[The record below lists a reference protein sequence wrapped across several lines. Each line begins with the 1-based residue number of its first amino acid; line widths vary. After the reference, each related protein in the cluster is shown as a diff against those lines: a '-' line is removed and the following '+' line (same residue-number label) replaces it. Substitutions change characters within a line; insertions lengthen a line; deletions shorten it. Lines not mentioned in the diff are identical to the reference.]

1 MIQRQGWIR
10 IFHRCTPLTRSS
22 IAPFARVIGTTI
34 LLGQG
39 GNMSGASRWSL
50 LRPVAV
56 ALVLSAL
63 LAGSSIAAAS
73 AATEAE
79 IDTAIAERAELGFVG
94 SPTKVRSLLD
104 GEADPRSAEWG
115 IPLTTAEL
123 DDITARATFSNRAKE
138 KAIPY
143 AEALDTFAGA
153 WFDQKD
159 DGKLVIMLTDATD
172 AAKAAVR
179 ERMPDQSRGVRF
191 MPAKYGFAKLQS
203 AFDRAWEAWAKEHPG
218 MLPTGVTIDVPNNRL
233 ILEVAADDVARAKD
247 QIAGL
252 EKEFGVD
259 IAVRQGTRGR
269 DLACP
274 SRAKCYDP
282 LRAGTRV
289 YNAYANNTSHF
300 CTMAFH
306 VNDSTQNNAWDHT
319 FFTAGHCAYD
329 PVTGAAKPDD
339 WHQDSAFGLIGNEK
353 KNGYVS
359 NNRDIMLVKFQD
371 WADQKSSRV
380 YGASGSGGQVM
391 SEAVWPHTGDYA
403 CTSLGKSGEVRC
415 GTVVQDYAWFS
426 ETKKITVQGAAL
438 NWSNS
443 IPDLLKGDSGSP
455 VYAFTEG
462 GNGSNILFPMGV
474 VDHERVGNYDALF
487 AKVKWAMNNWD
498 LSIYTGTAND

>member
-1 MIQRQGWIR
+1 MLDTDKW
-10 IFHRCTPLTRSS
+10 
-22 IAPFARVIGTTI
+22 
-34 LLGQG
+34 
-39 GNMSGASRWSL
+39 NL
-50 LRPVAV
+50 LRPLAAAFVV
-56 ALVLSAL
+56 SAL
-63 LAGSSIAAAS
+63 LAGSFSAVAD

-79 IDTAIAERAELGFVG
+79 IDTAIVERAELGFGG
-94 SPTKVRSLLD
+94 SPTKVGSLLD
-104 GEADPRSAEWG
+104 GGADPRSAEWG

-123 DDITARATFSNRAKE
+123 DDISARATFSNRAKE

-143 AEALDTFAGA
+143 AETLDTFAGA
-153 WFDQKD
+153 WFDQAD

-191 MPAKYGFAKLQS
+191 MPAKYSFARLRT
-203 AFDRAWEAWAKEHPG
+203 AFDRAWEAWVEEHPG
-218 MLPTGVTIDVPNNRL
+218 MPPTGVSIDVPNNRL
-233 ILEVAADDVARAKD
+233 ILEVAASDVARAQD
-247 QIAGL
+247 QVAGL
-252 EKEFGVD
+252 EKELGVD
-259 IAVRQGTRGR
+259 VAVRQGSRGR

-274 SRAKCYDP
+274 SRAVCYDP

-306 VNDSTQNNAWDHT
+306 VSDSTQNDAWDHT
-319 FFTAGHCAYD
+319 FFTAGHCAYH
-329 PVTGAAKPDD
+329 PVTGVAMPDD

-359 NNRDIMLVKFQD
+359 NHRDIMLVRIDD
-371 WADQKSSRV
+371 WAEQKSSRV
-380 YGASGSGGQVM
+380 YGAGGSGGQSM
-391 SEAVWPHTGDYA
+391 SEAVWPYTGDYA
-403 CTSLGKSGEVRC
+403 CTSLGKSAEVRC
-415 GTVVQDYAWFS
+415 GTVVQDVSWES
-426 ETKKITVQGAAL
+426 ETKGITVQGAAL

-443 IPDLLKGDSGSP
+443 IDDLEKGDSGSP

-462 GNGSNILFPMGV
+462 GNSSNILFPMGV